1 MREIDIKTV
10 EDSIFALILSA
21 QYNIGKDIEET
32 LLRGRET
39 EVLPQAKY
47 VLDML
52 AENYS
57 IARTEQMP
65 ICQDCGMIVLYAEI
79 GQEVHI
85 AGSFEDAVNRAV
97 SRAHR
102 EGCLRRSVV
111 CDPLFDRS
119 NTGDGTP
126 AIIKVRLV
134 EGDSIRLV
142 VMAKGFGSENC
153 SGLKMFVPSTPLE
166 DVEDFIVDTAVRAGA
181 RSCPPLI
188 IGVGIGGTMDK
199 ACELAKTALIRDI
212 RVRHTDSRYSAL
224 EQRLLEKINRSG
236 IGPGGLGGKTTALA
250 VNIEK
255 YPTHIAALPVAVNL
269 CCHAS
274 RHKERII

>member
-1 MREIDIKTV
+1 MRDIDVKTIENAV
-10 EDSIFALILSA
+10 FELILSA

-32 LLRGRET
+32 LLQGRKAEI
-39 EVLPQAKY
+39 LPQAKY

-65 ICQDCGMIVLYAEI
+65 ICQDCGMTVLYAEI
-79 GQEVHI
+79 GQDVHI
-85 AGSFEDAVNRAV
+85 IGNFEDAVNCAV
-97 SRAHR
+97 SRAHK
-102 EGCLRRSVV
+102 EGYLRRSVV
-111 CDPLFDRS
+111 RDPLFDRG

-134 EGDSIRLV
+134 SGDCVRLV
-142 VMAKGFGSENC
+142 AMAKGFGSENC
-153 SGLKMFVPSTPLE
+153 SRLKMFLPSTQLE
-166 DVEDFIVDTAVRAGA
+166 DVENFIVDTAVQAGA

-188 IGVGIGGTMDK
+188 VGVGIGGTMDK
-199 ACELAKTALIRDI
+199 ACELAKFALIRDI
-212 RVRHTDSRYSAL
+212 RIRHTDTRYADM
-224 EQRLLEKINRSG
+224 ERRILEKINQSG
-236 IGPGGLGGKTTALA
+236 IGPGGLGGKNTALA

-255 YPTHIAALPVAVNL
+255 FPTHIAALPVAVNL